1 MEFEALEMSG
11 TIDHIGIATKN
22 LDAHT
27 EFWKVLGLNQGKD
40 EINEE
45 QGVRIRFFDSGE
57 NDAKIELLEPT
68 AQDTPIGRFISSRG
82 EGVQQIAIRVDDI
95 ESTIDNLIEIGVQ
108 MIGREVKIGSSGSK
122 IAFIHPKSTGGV
134 LVELVQRVNKKE

>member
-1 MEFEALEMSG
+1 MSG

-108 MIGREVKIGSSGSK
+108 MIDREVKIGSSGSK